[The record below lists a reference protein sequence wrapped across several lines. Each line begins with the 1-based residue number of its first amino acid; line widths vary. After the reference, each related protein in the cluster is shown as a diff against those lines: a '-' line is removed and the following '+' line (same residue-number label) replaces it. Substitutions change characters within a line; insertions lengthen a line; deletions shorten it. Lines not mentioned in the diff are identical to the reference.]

1 VGCFP
6 EITIEAYLLG
16 SDEVSEGFKR
26 MGASAEAMGDKTLD
40 MSKKSESS
48 SLSMRGLA
56 REVASFG
63 ASAFAVARVGEQ
75 FGLLTKQ
82 QADSIQMM
90 GGVVAT
96 GGTLLRTFSYIA
108 KASEGVSIAES
119 ARGAAHGFADAM
131 ASGITRVGGAIVS
144 ALVRIETS
152 SLAVAFAEKAR
163 GVAHFF
169 ADSMSSGVTKIVGA
183 IVSALTAIR
192 VSSIA
197 TAIAENARAVAHAIA
212 NAVASLG
219 VAVPIIIAAAAAAA
233 VGIAAYTGNI
243 PHLAKGGIVK
253 TPTVA
258 VIGERGPEAV
268 IPLSIMSQ
276 EIMQPFKGNQMPLA
290 WAITFMRPLE
300 SFSEGGIVAKPTLAL
315 IGERGPE
322 AVIPLS
328 RMESAKSVDVTVN
341 VYGASDPYETGES
354 VKSAIRDLRRS
365 GII

>member
-1 VGCFP
+1 MGCFP

-16 SDEVSEGFKR
+16 DDEVSEGFKK

-131 ASGITRVGGAIVS
+131 ASGITKVGSAIVS
-144 ALVRIETS
+144 ALVRVETS
-152 SLAVAFAEKAR
+152 SWAVAFAEKAR
-163 GVAHFF
+163 GVAHGF

-192 VSSIA
+192 SSSIA

-219 VAVPIIIAAAAAAA
+219 VAVPIIVAAAAAAA
-233 VGIAAYTGNI
+233 VGVMAYTGNI
-243 PHLAKGGIVK
+243 PRLA
-253 TPTVA
+253 
-258 VIGERGPEAV
+258 
-268 IPLSIMSQ
+268 
-276 EIMQPFKGNQMPLA
+276 
-290 WAITFMRPLE
+290 
-300 SFSEGGIVAKPTLAL
+300 EGGLVMRESLVVA
-315 IGERGPE
+315 GEDEPE
-322 AVIPLS
+322 VIAPLQSLKSILGIENTGSS
-328 RMESAKSVDVTVN
+328 RSFELNLTV
-341 VYGASDPYETGES
+341 YCSEKPYEVAGE
-354 VKSAIRDLRRS
+354 VRRTIEDLRSS
-365 GII
+365 GVI